1 MSGMESA
8 GYLPLRPLLDE
19 LVRLGRPTV
28 VPTRAN
34 AVSEAA
40 GWLRPE
46 KFSAVP
52 QADFVQHLARF
63 AAYVDPFHWHA
74 HRITVQAGFLRH
86 GMTHLTAGQDQL
98 AVRFRRCA
106 DPNGAYAVVGA
117 GRGFWAA
124 ALKATDPDHL
134 PDWTPAVER
143 GLERCG
149 VFGASERMAT
159 AIEVYAEL
167 RAEHPALTADDLDR
181 FFERVGRMRGREL
194 PADEPAEADAVRG
207 FVRAVR
213 VVNPLRRRL
222 AEVGER
228 LAEAKRLFRR
238 GLDGDAPA
246 DVAEAVALVGGPK
259 LPFDLGRVR
268 RLLDAGP
275 ESSEFDE
282 FAGLGLTAATA
293 LLHLHDPKAYPLW
306 LGDLA
311 AGLAALDDAFH
322 PALPPQTR
330 YALFR
335 DVAAGLRERFGV
347 HPFEAAEVIAAAADR
362 PTPPP
367 RDHAFRGLAA
377 GTFAFFRD
385 LTDHNDKQW
394 MDLQRERYQFFAREP
409 MAELCEALAE
419 RYVRPVLAAEYGWD
433 LETDPRPGRAV
444 TSITKNDYGRSEPYL
459 PELWVTFYRRTTGG
473 KRHDAQLFVKAD
485 AGGVAFGFRLGRSAR
500 DAGRRFRKAVQ
511 DHGELLH
518 RAVRASGAA
527 DGFVFR
533 NESGEVVIRTPA
545 DLREWA
551 VGKEL
556 VAEKR
561 FATDHPTLR
570 TDDLVGEVLIAFD
583 RLVPL
588 FAAAVED
595 DPRAVLTK
603 RAGETA
609 DAPPFD
615 RDSFTQATFLSDTW
629 LSRALD
635 LLAGKKQLILHGV
648 PGTGKTHVARCLARV
663 LTADRPGAVRL
674 VQFHPAYGYEEFV
687 EGIRPRSVD
696 AAGGTQVTYP
706 VEDGVLAE
714 FAAHAE
720 AQPAVPH
727 VLLIDEINR
736 GNLPRIFGELLFL
749 LEYRDQAV
757 TLPHSRRAF
766 RLPANLYLIGTM
778 NTADRSTVALDQ
790 ALRRRFSFVEMPAD
804 PAVLAGWLD
813 ANSVPLAPRAGDL
826 VNRGS
831 QPAGGVNTQAAHAA
845 GSPAP
850 LAERAEHDPD
860 TFGPRVVRLF
870 EELNRRLARDLGPDK
885 QVGHSFFMVPGLTEA
900 HLRTVW
906 DHHVA
911 PLLGDYFAPR
921 GIPAGY
927 DLDKLLNPRP
937 RRAAETAPS

>member
-1 MSGMESA
+1 MSGLETV
-8 GYLPLRPLLDE
+8 GFLPLRPLLAE
-19 LVRLGRPTV
+19 FVRAGKPAEPTA
-28 VPTRAN
+28 RSG
-34 AVSEAA
+34 AVREAA
-40 GWLRPE
+40 AWLRPE
-46 KFSAVP
+46 VLAAVP
-52 QADFVQHLARF
+52 QAEFVQHVAKF
-63 AAYVDPFHWHA
+63 VAHVDPFHWHA
-74 HRITVQAGFLRH
+74 HRIAAQAGFLRH
-86 GMTHLTAGQDQL
+86 GLTHLIAGQDQL
-98 AVRFRRCA
+98 PARFRRCT
-106 DPNGAYAVVGA
+106 DPNATYAVAGA

-124 ALKATDPDHL
+124 VLKATNPDTL
-134 PDWTPAVER
+134 PDWTAGVER

-149 VFGASERMAT
+149 VFDSRDRMAT
-159 AIEVYAEL
+159 AVEVYAAL
-167 RAEHPALTADDLDR
+167 RSEHPSLTADDLDR
-181 FFERVGRMRGREL
+181 FFERVGRMRGREI
-194 PADEPAEADAVRG
+194 PTDEPAEEDAVRRL
-207 FVRAVR
+207 VRSVR
-213 VVNPLRRRL
+213 VTTPLRRRL
-222 AEVGER
+222 SEAGER
-228 LAEAKRLFRR
+228 LAEARRLFRR
-238 GLDGDAPA
+238 GLDADTPA
-246 DVAEAVALVGGPK
+246 DVAAAVALVGGPT

-293 LLHLHDPKAYPLW
+293 LLHLHDPKVFPLW
-306 LGDLA
+306 RGDLA
-311 AGLAALDDAFH
+311 AGLTALDDAFH
-322 PALPPQTR
+322 PALPPQAR

-335 DVAAGLRERFGV
+335 DVAVGLRERFGV
-347 HPFEAAEVIAAAADR
+347 HPVEAADVIAAAADR
-362 PTPPP
+362 PTSPP

-385 LTDHNDKQW
+385 LTEHNDKQW

-419 RYVRPVLAAEYGWD
+419 RYVRPVLATEYGWD

-444 TSITKNDYGRSEPYL
+444 TSITKNDYGRTDPYL

-485 AGGVAFGFRLGRSAR
+485 AAGVAFGFRLGRSAR

-527 DGFVFR
+527 DGFIFR
-533 NESGEVVIRTPA
+533 NESGAVAIRTPA

-556 VAEKR
+556 VAEQR
-561 FATDHPTLR
+561 FAADHPMLR

-595 DPRAVLTK
+595 DPRTVLTK

-615 RDSFTQATFLSDTW
+615 RNSFTQATFLSDTW

-635 LLAGKKQLILHGV
+635 LLAGKRQLILHGV

-714 FAAHAE
+714 FAAQAE
-720 AQPAVPH
+720 AQPSVPH

-778 NTADRSTVALDQ
+778 NTADRSTLALDQ

-804 PAVLAGWLD
+804 PAVLAGWLE
-813 ANSVPLAPRAGDL
+813 SSLPSPPGG
-826 VNRGS
+826 RGVGV
-831 QPAGGVNTQAAHAA
+831 GGEGVE
-845 GSPAP
+845 S
-850 LAERAEHDPD
+850 E

-921 GIPAGY
+921 GLPAGY
-927 DLDKLLNPRP
+927 DLDKLMGHEP
-937 RRAAETAPS
+937 RRKREPV

>member
-1 MSGMESA
+1 MLGMESA
-8 GYLPLRPLLDE
+8 GCLPLRPLLDE
-19 LVRLGRPTV
+19 FIRAGKSVDYTARCGAVREAALWLCPEVLAV
-28 VPTRAN
+28 VPHA
-34 AVSEAA
+34 E
-40 GWLRPE
+40 
-46 KFSAVP
+46 
-52 QADFVQHLARF
+52 FVQHASKF
-63 AAYVDPFHWHA
+63 ATHVDPFHWHTQ
-74 HRITVQAGFLRH
+74 RVVSQAGFLRH
-86 GMTHLTAGQDQL
+86 GLTHLIAGQDPL
-98 AVRFRRCA
+98 PVRFRRCA
-106 DPNGAYAVVGA
+106 DPNATYAITGA

-124 ALKATDPDHL
+124 VMKATNPDAF
-134 PDWTPAVER
+134 PDWTAAVER

-149 VFGASERMAT
+149 VFEGRDRMAT
-159 AIEVYAEL
+159 AVEVYAEL
-167 RAEHPALTADDLDR
+167 RTENPTLTADDLDR

-194 PADEPAEADAVRG
+194 PVDDPDEEGPIRGLVRS
-207 FVRAVR
+207 VR
-213 VVNPLRRRL
+213 VSTPLRRRL
-222 AEVGER
+222 AESGER

-238 GLDGDAPA
+238 GLVGDTPA

-293 LLHLHDPKAYPLW
+293 LLHLHDPKAFPLW
-306 LGDLA
+306 HGELA
-311 AGLAALDDAFH
+311 AGLTALDDAFH

-347 HPFEAAEVIAAAADR
+347 HPFEAADVIAAAADR
-362 PTPPP
+362 AAPPP

-394 MDLQRERYQFFAREP
+394 MDLQRERYQLFAREP

-419 RYVRPVLAAEYGWD
+419 RYVRPVLATEYGWD

-459 PELWVTFYRRTTGG
+459 PELWVTFYRRTSGG

-485 AGGVAFGFRLGRSAR
+485 AGGVAFGFRLGRTAR

-511 DHGELLH
+511 DLGELLY
-518 RAVRASGAA
+518 RAVRASGAT
-527 DGFVFR
+527 DGFTFR
-533 NESGEVVIRTPA
+533 NESGEVLIRTPA

-561 FATDHPTLR
+561 FTADHPMLR

-609 DAPPFD
+609 GAPPFD
-615 RDSFTQATFLSDTW
+615 RNSFTQATFLSDTW
-629 LSRALD
+629 LSRAID

-714 FAAHAE
+714 FAAQAE
-720 AQPAVPH
+720 AQPSVPH
-727 VLLIDEINR
+727 MLLIDEINR

-778 NTADRSTVALDQ
+778 NTADRSTLALDQ
-790 ALRRRFSFVEMPAD
+790 ALRRRFSFVEMAAD
-804 PAVLAGWLD
+804 PAVLAGWLET
-813 ANSVPLAPRAGDL
+813 NLPSPP
-826 VNRGS
+826 
-831 QPAGGVNTQAAHAA
+831 GGGEQD
-845 GSPAP
+845 
-850 LAERAEHDPD
+850 E

-937 RRAAETAPS
+937 RRAAETTPS